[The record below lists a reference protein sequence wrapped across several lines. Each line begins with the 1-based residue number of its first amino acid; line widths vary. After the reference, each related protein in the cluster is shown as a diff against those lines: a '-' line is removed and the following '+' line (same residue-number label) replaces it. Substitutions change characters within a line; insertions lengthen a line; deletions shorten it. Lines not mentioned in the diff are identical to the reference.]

1 MPQVGDALDAVLLG
15 CFLFGLLLAA
25 ASFVLGHADVGFHDG
40 HVDGDHSWLPVS
52 LGALLVAL
60 AWFGGL
66 GYLLRGIGWPVVLAL
81 LVAAVAGLA
90 IGALV
95 QRATRALGGQAA
107 GELRA
112 EDDRLPGTIGRVTS
126 SIRPGGVGEV
136 VYEQRGARHVT
147 AARAHDGQALPRG
160 AEVVVVSV
168 AKGMARVVA
177 LDDALGDDERAAIAR
192 GNDEQNG
199 GNR

>member
-25 ASFVLGHADVGFHDG
+25 ASFALGQADVGFSDG
-40 HVDGDHSWLPVS
+40 QSDGELAWLPVS
-52 LGALLVAL
+52 VGALLVSL

-66 GYLLRGIGWPVVLAL
+66 GYLLRGIGWPTPVAL
-81 LVAAVAGLA
+81 LVAVVAGLA
-90 IGALV
+90 VGGLV
-95 QRATRALGGQAA
+95 QRVTSALGGRAV

-126 SIRPGGVGEV
+126 SIRAGGVGEI
-136 VYEQRGARHVT
+136 VYEQRGARQVI
-147 AARAHDGQALPRG
+147 AARGHDGQALSRG

-168 AKGMARVVA
+168 VKGMATVVS
-177 LDDALGDDERAAIAR
+177 LDEAMDA
-192 GNDEQNG
+192 G
-199 GNR
+199 GNAQRARITDG

>member
-25 ASFVLGHADVGFHDG
+25 ASFALGHADFGFHDG

-52 LGALLVAL
+52 LGSLLVAL

-66 GYLLRGIGWPVVLAL
+66 GFLLRGIGWPAPLAL
-81 LVAAVAGLA
+81 VVAVAAGLA
-90 IGALV
+90 IGTLV
-95 QRATRALGGQAA
+95 QRATRALGGQSA

-126 SIRPGGVGEV
+126 SIRAGGVGEV

-160 AEVVVVSV
+160 AEVVVISV
-168 AKGMARVVA
+168 AKGMATVVA
-177 LDDALGDDERAAIAR
+177 LDDAMDDGGRAALPR
-192 GNDEQNG
+192 GNG
-199 GNR
+199 GRTGGGR

>member
-25 ASFVLGHADVGFHDG
+25 ASFALGQADFGFSDAQG
-40 HVDGDHSWLPVS
+40 DGDLAWLPVS

-66 GYLLRGIGWPVVLAL
+66 GYLLRGFGWPVPVAL
-81 LVAAVAGLA
+81 IAAALAGLA
-90 IGALV
+90 AGSLV
-95 QRATRALGGQAA
+95 QRATRALGGKAV

-126 SIRPGGVGEV
+126 SIRAGGVGEV
-136 VYEQRGARHVT
+136 VYELRGARQVV
-147 AARAHDGQALPRG
+147 AARTHDGQALPRG

-168 AKGMARVVA
+168 AKGMATVVTLDEA
-177 LDDALGDDERAAIAR
+177 LNDGGGPKAAGIDEPAR
-192 GNDEQNG
+192 Q
-199 GNR
+199 